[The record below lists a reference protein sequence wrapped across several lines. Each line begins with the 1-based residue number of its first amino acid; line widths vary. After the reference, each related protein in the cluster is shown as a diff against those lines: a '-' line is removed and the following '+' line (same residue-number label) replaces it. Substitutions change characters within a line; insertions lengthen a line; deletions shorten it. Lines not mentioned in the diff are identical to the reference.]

1 MHQTLRY
8 ADSDCLLRRQNTR
21 ATRCRRRRK
30 KYTCTYIRAELFRRI
45 GIGANGLCT
54 RNYARLT
61 NLVTVMCSSLSV
73 CCAVWRWCLDGRAPP
88 TAATSPPHL
97 TLYSLLWRHS
107 HLIYSTSTT
116 TRSTS
121 HYHITTTIS
130 TTTTCLS
137 APLER
142 ERETSSW
149 SKGEESE

>member
-1 MHQTLRY
+1 MHRTLRY
-8 ADSDCLLRRQNTR
+8 ADSDGLLRRQNTR

-107 HLIYSTSTT
+107 HLIYYYSEHIALSHNNNNINNNNVFVGTT
-116 TRSTS
+116 G
-121 HYHITTTIS
+121 
-130 TTTTCLS
+130 
-137 APLER
+137 ER
-142 ERETSSW
+142 ERQTSSW